1 MSEQWRAGPVV
12 AWTDSDGPGQVPPAP
27 SRRVSGA
34 ATIALGVAIVGVL
47 TSNSV
52 CPDHAL
58 WIDVVASLTMVVGIT
73 AIVAT
78 VKASAAAPLLAL
90 AAALGGITVATIGLA
105 HEVTRSRVV
114 LAAFGIAAIA
124 GASSALATLR
134 MRRWESRVLADAV
147 APIDVAAAPPP
158 RADADAAET
167 LEAGPAVEEQSPLPS

>member
-1 MSEQWRAGPVV
+1 MSEQWRVGPIV
-12 AWTDSDGPGQVPPAP
+12 AWTESDGPGTVPLAP
-27 SRRVSGA
+27 SRRVGGA
-34 ATIALGVAIVGVL
+34 ATISLGVAIIGVL

-78 VKASAAAPLLAL
+78 LKASAAGPMLAL
-90 AAALGGITVATIGLA
+90 AAAIGGITVAAIGLA

-124 GASSALATLR
+124 SASSAFATLR

-147 APIDVAAAPPP
+147 APIDVAAASPP
-158 RADADAAET
+158 RADADAPET
-167 LEAGPAVEEQSPLPS
+167 LDAGPAVEEQSPLPS

>member
-1 MSEQWRAGPVV
+1 M
-12 AWTDSDGPGQVPPAP
+12 
-27 SRRVSGA
+27 
-34 ATIALGVAIVGVL
+34 
-47 TSNSV
+47 
-52 CPDHAL
+52 
-58 WIDVVASLTMVVGIT
+58 
-73 AIVAT
+73 
-78 VKASAAAPLLAL
+78 
-90 AAALGGITVATIGLA
+90 ATIGLA